1 MLFLAK
7 KQIDE
12 LCLFLCCSSL
22 NRDNLLGLAK
32 KAVLVSIFCG
42 ERKLVL

>member
-12 LCLFLCCSSL
+12 LCLLCCSSP

-32 KAVLVSIFCG
+32 KAVLVSILCG
-42 ERKLVL
+42 ARKLVL